1 MLFSFFQCK
10 FILIISLTVKALLSA
25 FLWKLM
31 EKSTSFKVFY
41 DAQDDE
47 LSKHSIDAAVLGK
60 SILSMTNL
68 INKADDLLNDGNK
81 SFKVLV
87 TSPAVPG
94 SIGIDYTVVQLLPMA
109 VDVLKTIG
117 IVGLVGAGVH
127 SSALSLIRQLGS
139 KKVLSVTRKTGTDQ
153 AILELAD
160 GEIECPAA
168 VAALVTEP
176 VIRDAL
182 IEVVQTPLEGKDE
195 PVFKIVNADG
205 EVILKLEGE
214 ETEEIKPIPRGTLLT
229 KDIETKD
236 VNVKFTQVN
245 FHNEKGWRMFYN
257 DEEHSV
263 LLTDYEFLAKVRH
276 AEGTI
281 TSEDLFAVTLETTKT
296 RSAKTSSVKYV
307 IKKVLRHR
315 VTQGNKL
322 I

>member
-1 MLFSFFQCK
+1 
-10 FILIISLTVKALLSA
+10 
-25 FLWKLM
+25 M

-47 LSKHSIDAAVLGK
+47 LANHSIDAEILGK
-60 SILSMTNL
+60 SIISMTNL

-94 SIGIDYTVVQLLPMA
+94 SLGIDYTVVQLLPMA

-117 IVGLVGAGVH
+117 IVGVVGAGVH
-127 SSALSLIRQLGS
+127 STALSMIRQLGS
-139 KKVLSVTRKTGTDQ
+139 KKVISVTRRAGTET
-153 AILELAD
+153 AVLELAD
-160 GEIECPAA
+160 GEIECPAT

-176 VIRDAL
+176 SIRQAL
-182 IEVVQTPLEGKDE
+182 INVVQSPLEGKDD
-195 PVFKIVNADG
+195 PVFKIVGPDG
-205 EVILKLEGE
+205 DVVVQLEGE
-214 ETEEIKPIPRGTLLT
+214 ETEEIMPIPRGTLLT
-229 KDIETKD
+229 KDVDTKD

-276 AEGTI
+276 AEGTV

-296 RSAKTSSVKYV
+296 KSAKTSTVKYV

-315 VTQGNKL
+315 VAQGKKL